1 MTVLERLRVI
11 GSVADLRAKEQ
22 MAAARAGRDDAP
34 SPAERA
40 ELSRDAP
47 LAIKPE
53 VGRLLYLLAL
63 GRRPGVIVE
72 FGGSLGVSTI
82 HLAAALRDGGGGT
95 LITTEIQ
102 REKAAAA
109 QRNLADAG
117 LADLV
122 ELRVGD
128 ALETLADISAPVDL
142 LFLDG
147 WNELYLPVLHLMERH
162 LAPCALVA
170 ADMSTGDPDSQRYRD
185 YVADPRS
192 GYASLE
198 VPLDAGVLLSVRLD
212 THETRI

>member
-1 MTVLERLRVI
+1 
-11 GSVADLRAKEQ
+11 
-22 MAAARAGRDDAP
+22 
-34 SPAERA
+34 
-40 ELSRDAP
+40 
-47 LAIKPE
+47 
-53 VGRLLYLLAL
+53 
-63 GRRPGVIVE
+63 VIVE

-95 LITTEIQ
+95 LITTEIHPA
-102 REKAAAA
+102 KAAAA
-109 QRNLADAG
+109 RRNLTEAG

-162 LAPCALVA
+162 LEPCALVA
-170 ADMSTGDPDSQRYRD
+170 ADMSTGDPDSQRYRE
-185 YVADPRS
+185 YIRDPIS

-198 VPLDAGVLLSVRLD
+198 VALDAGVLLAVRLD
-212 THETRI
+212 RGAAST